1 MTPAAR
7 AFAAR
12 LRRGERLR
20 LLFVKL
26 PCPAEVEL
34 AGHTGFDAVILDTE
48 HGTADGLEQHL
59 RAADAAGIPALVRVP
74 SADPAPILRALDAGA
89 AGIVVAHVTGP
100 DVARAAVAA
109 AHYPPRGRRGLALTT
124 RAGRYGTATMEE
136 HLERSREETLIIIQ
150 IEDAE
155 AVDRAT
161 EILGVEAVDGV
172 LIGATDL
179 SVSLGHPGATQHP
192 DVVAASKAIVAAAR
206 TAGLPAATVVASAAA
221 AEAAGAD
228 GIQLGVFVSTLLVR
242 DAFRAATGPAAG
254 DSSNQGAVRLPL
266 VLLPGMLGTASLWD
280 EVAPMLRHLVP
291 LRFGRIDLDASIEE
305 MADSVL
311 ASSPERFLLA
321 GHSLGGSVAL
331 AIAARAPERVER
343 LALLH
348 ASAQPPAADQLE
360 AWDELEGRARNGK
373 FLELAD
379 QFARE
384 SVPEVRGDDG
394 SLRRRVDQMARDCGP
409 RVLLRQLAAQ
419 RSRADQRPGLSA
431 ISCPT
436 LIVSGTEDVI
446 CPSDR
451 QDELAALIAQ
461 SQHECLE
468 RVGHYAPL
476 EAPDR
481 LAAAFARWLG

>member
-1 MTPAAR
+1 MTPVAR
-7 AFAAR
+7 GFAAR

-59 RAADAAGIPALVRVP
+59 RAADAAAIPALVRVP
-74 SADPAPILRALDAGA
+74 SADPGPILRALDAGA

-100 DVARAAVAA
+100 AVARAAVAA

-124 RAGRYGTATMEE
+124 RAGRYGVAAMRD
-136 HLERSREETLIIIQ
+136 HLARSLEETLVIVQ

-155 AVDRAT
+155 AVDRAP
-161 EILGVEAVDGV
+161 EILGVEAIDGV

-179 SVSLGHPGATQHP
+179 SVSLGHPDDPHHP
-192 DVVAASKAIVAAAR
+192 DVVAASNAIVAAAHA
-206 TAGLPAATVVASAAA
+206 AGLSVATVVGSTAA
-221 AEAAGAD
+221 AEVAAAS
-228 GIQLGVFVSTLLVR
+228 GIQIGVFVSTLLVR
-242 DAFRAATGPAAG
+242 DAFRAALGPAAG
-254 DSSNQGAVRLPL
+254 DSPNRGGMRAPL
-266 VLLPGMLGTASLWD
+266 VLLPGMLETEALWD

-311 ASSPERFLLA
+311 ASSPERFALA

-331 AIAARAPERVER
+331 AMVARAPERVER
-343 LALLH
+343 LALLN
-348 ASAQPPAADQLE
+348 ASAQPPSSDQLA
-360 AWDELEGRARNGK
+360 AWDELEERARTGK
-373 FLELAD
+373 FFELAD
-379 QFARE
+379 RFARA
-384 SVPEVRGDDG
+384 SVPGARGNG
-394 SLRRRVDQMARDCGP
+394 FLLERVAAMGRDCGP

-419 RSRADQRPGLSA
+419 RSRPDQRPGLSTV
-431 ISCPT
+431 SCPT
-436 LIVSGTEDVI
+436 LIVSGADDDV

-451 QDELAALIAQ
+451 QDELAAAIPRSTQ
-461 SQHECLE
+461 ERLE
-468 RVGHYAPL
+468 RVGHYSPL

-481 LAAAFARWLG
+481 LAAAFARWLE